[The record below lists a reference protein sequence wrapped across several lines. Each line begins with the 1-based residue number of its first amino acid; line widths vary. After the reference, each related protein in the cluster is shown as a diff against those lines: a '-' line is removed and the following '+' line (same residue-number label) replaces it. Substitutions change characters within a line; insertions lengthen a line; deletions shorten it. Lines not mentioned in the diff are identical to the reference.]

1 MAPDVKEGTVP
12 VVMETQLSNSSG
24 DDWESSYSE
33 VEISIESNRAMTE
46 DETSS
51 SSSSSASEDSEPSYN
66 PAETQYEELV
76 EDYREE
82 SFTEVTLPPSA
93 QDLFAGNSNRQLEGA
108 AAQGSSS
115 SRHLKSP
122 SQSGPKK
129 LDSRDVPP
137 TSVRRR
143 KQSFDESQENMNN
156 NSGNNINI
164 HNNNNN
170 SSSHDGRRPTNQTTT
185 SSRHE
190 RDRVESISPAQSED
204 ITSSASTK
212 QASSKMIQK
221 QPTSAG
227 SNTSKK
233 NVHSNHKSIKIPA
246 IHNHK
251 EEGDDDYI
259 ERKIR
264 QEVNRRSRS
273 LSRSENSGSAGY
285 NKSRSGR
292 NNNTTSRGKNR
303 SRSNSKHGRQQGNH
317 HQKQFGGDNSQHG
330 NSSSSHSNHPERS
343 IAVNPAPR
351 RLSSIHTST
360 PSQQSSAKSSNTKHS
375 NYDGSKRVS
384 WKSDPKESFS
394 DWTLHVVYRDSNNKR
409 RIDVYHVHRNVV
421 GFGHRKSNFLL
432 RDIRKAELQEFISF
446 DSNNQTELE
455 LKELINAGG
464 NKQKDK
470 AIITRLKLPS
480 ESQARSVPMVLD
492 FMYYTNET
500 KQRMSADRSCNVFKV
515 AEGLEVQALQKAIGE
530 FYMKNLSLKN
540 LGEFLTAATKVKA
553 DRLLTI
559 CKAKIGQMITVKPEL
574 SAMVPPKFMAE
585 ILSISSRQ
593 LHEARRKEPKK
604 YTGDLV
610 VSQSKY
616 WSKAACICASNNES
630 VMTQKLFQKLTSV
643 ESLPYIAVSATPKLL
658 AMESTFL
665 ETTKTKTSKNQ
676 LTSLQRRCVESIGD
690 DFDAFQE
697 CFESHQEIAE
707 SLKHLPSNILSEI
720 LMKLMTRP

>member
-1 MAPDVKEGTVP
+1 MAPDVKEGTTP
-12 VVMETQLSNSSG
+12 AIMETQLSNSSR

-51 SSSSSASEDSEPSYN
+51 SFSDSEESEPSYN

-82 SFTEVTLPPSA
+82 SFTEITIPPSA
-93 QDLFAGNSNRQLEGA
+93 QDLIAGNSNRQLEA
-108 AAQGSSS
+108 PQGSASN
-115 SRHLKSP
+115 RHLRSP
-122 SQSGPKK
+122 SQSSPKK
-129 LDSRDVPP
+129 IESRDIAP

-143 KQSFDESQENMNN
+143 KQSFGESKESSNHN
-156 NSGNNINI
+156 NS
-164 HNNNNN
+164 NNNNN
-170 SSSHDGRRPTNQTTT
+170 HNARRPSSQTT
-185 SSRHE
+185 SHND
-190 RDRVESISPAQSED
+190 RDRVESISPAQSEY

-212 QASSKMIQK
+212 QTSSKVIQK
-221 QPTSAG
+221 QPISAG
-227 SNTSKK
+227 SNTSKP
-233 NVHSNHKSIKIPA
+233 NVHSSHKSIKIPA

-251 EEGDDDYI
+251 EEGDDDYV

-273 LSRSENSGSAGY
+273 LSRSENSGSAGHS
-285 NKSRSGR
+285 KSRSGR

-303 SRSNSKHGRQQGNH
+303 SRSNSNSKHGRPQQGNPK
-317 HQKQFGGDNSQHG
+317 QKQFVGDNSQHA

-343 IAVNPAPR
+343 IAVNPGPR
-351 RLSSIHTST
+351 RLASIHTST
-360 PSQQSSAKSSNTKHS
+360 PSQQSSAKSSTTKHS

-394 DWTLHVVYRDSNNKR
+394 DWTLHVVYKDSNNKR

-432 RDIRKAELQEFISF
+432 REIRRAELQEFVSF

-464 NKQKDK
+464 KKQKDK

-515 AEGLEVQALQKAIGE
+515 AEGLEVEALQKAIGE

-559 CKAKIGQMITVKPEL
+559 CKAKIGQMITVKAEL

-585 ILSISSRQ
+585 ILSLSSRQ
-593 LHEARRKEPKK
+593 LDEARRKEPKK
-604 YTGDLV
+604 YTGDVV
-610 VSQSKY
+610 VSQSRY
-616 WSKAACICASNNES
+616 WSKAACICASKNES
-630 VMTQKLFQKLTSV
+630 IMTPKLFQKLTSE
-643 ESLPYIAVSATPKLL
+643 ESLPYIDVSATPKLL
-658 AMESTFL
+658 AMESTFF
-665 ETTKTKTSKNQ
+665 ETKTANNQ